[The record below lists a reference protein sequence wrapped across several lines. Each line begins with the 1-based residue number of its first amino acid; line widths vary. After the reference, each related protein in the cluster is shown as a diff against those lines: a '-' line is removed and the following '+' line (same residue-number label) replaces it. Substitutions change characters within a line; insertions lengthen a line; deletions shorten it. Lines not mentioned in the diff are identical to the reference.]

1 MDLKWRRG
9 FDLRGGGVKASGR
22 FGLVAKAC
30 EARALGLA
38 PTGTGR
44 GCLVVLAIGGVD
56 ARCCVFD
63 LETGGLFGRWPGV
76 SGLPIGG
83 VLGLLT

>member
-9 FDLRGGGVKASGR
+9 FDLRGAARASGR

-30 EARALGLA
+30 EARVLSLSA
-38 PTGTGR
+38 TGTGT

-76 SGLPIGG
+76 SGLLIGG